1 MKKYTGEEAAKL
13 PMFRQG
19 RTTRVHA
26 EIAKMKPGDA
36 ITIEKEIDWVSKTP
50 PYRLIKRFAKKQ
62 GWKFAAGRAPDKTG
76 WNVRREE

>member
-1 MKKYTGEEAAKL
+1 MPGEKL
-13 PMFRQG
+13 GGGSPDM
-19 RTTRVHA
+19 
-26 EIAKMKPGDA
+26 PGDA